1 MNQKRG
7 LIIAPHPDDE
17 ILLGGQLMM
26 LLQDQVEFFVLLV
39 TNGDFTV
46 KLGNKRMAEA
56 VKSLSVLGIGEDH
69 VLFLGYPNDWEGPT
83 HLYNAQEDQ
92 VLISAIGKTRTN
104 GTQQLPEYCFLRSGQ
119 HHEFTRKNFKT
130 DLRAVMEEIRADL
143 LVCVDYDTH
152 PDHRAI
158 SLLTEE
164 ILGEMFQEDPQYRP
178 VVLKKFAYNGVWHGE
193 KDYYSLAPTKHKSGF
208 CYGGG
213 IHELENPTYRW
224 DDRLALETPQ
234 QTRTPLLCQNP
245 LYRAARKH
253 RHTTAWYEM
262 RRVINADVVYWWRPT
277 ENLLFEADLVAS
289 SGECRYVRDF
299 KFFDSGNVMEEG
311 DSLTGKE
318 YAWRPDHED
327 ARKEL
332 RVHFSK
338 PVSVSQLHVYEDF
351 QSGNHIKSLEIQI
364 GTQKYTMEPMP
375 DGTRTELRLENAPQ
389 TDLIVFRVLDAEGS
403 PGISELELFSKPQ
416 SFWEQCPSLK
426 EAPSEWES
434 FGIATKLLQNA
445 ERIRLLAEF
454 AVRFKIAYEWK
465 RLIQK
470 LQSRQERKN

>member
-1 MNQKRG
+1 MNHKRG

-17 ILLGGQLMM
+17 ILLGGQLML
-26 LLQDQVEFFVLLV
+26 LLQDQMEFFVLLV
-39 TNGDFTV
+39 TNGDATV
-46 KLGNKRMAEA
+46 RLGNKRMAEE
-56 VKSLSVLGIGEDH
+56 VESLAVLGVGEDH
-69 VLFLGYPNDWEGPT
+69 VLFLGYPNDWEGST

-104 GTQQLPEYCFLRSGQ
+104 GTQQLPEYCFLRFGE
-119 HHEFTRKNFKT
+119 HHAFTRRNFKE
-130 DLRAVMEEIRADL
+130 DLRAVIEEIRADL

-164 ILGEMFQEDPQYRP
+164 ILGEMLQEDPQYRP
-178 VVLKKFAYNGVWHGE
+178 VVLKKFSYNGVWRGE
-193 KDYYSLAPTKHKSGF
+193 KDYYSLAPTKHQSGF

-213 IHELENPTYRW
+213 IHELENPAYRW
-224 DDRLALETPQ
+224 DDRLALATPQ

-262 RRVINADVVYWWRPT
+262 RRAINADVVYWWRPT
-277 ENLLFEADLVAS
+277 ENLLFGADLSAS

-338 PVSVSQLHVYEDF
+338 PVSVSHIHVYEDF
-351 QSGNHIKSLEIQI
+351 QSGNHVKALEIQI
-364 GTQKYTMEPMP
+364 GTQKYTLEPMP
-375 DGTRTELRLENAPQ
+375 DGTRTELRLENAQQ
-389 TDLIVFRVLDAEGS
+389 TDLVTLRILDGEGS
-403 PGISELELFSKPQ
+403 PGISELELFSRPQ
-416 SFWEQCPSLK
+416 SFWEHCPGLK
-426 EAPSEWES
+426 EATSEQVS
-434 FGIATKLLQNA
+434 LGMATKLLQNA
-445 ERIRLLAEF
+445 ERFCLLAEF
-454 AVRFKIAYEWK
+454 ALRFKIGYEWK
-465 RLIQK
+465 RLLRRIPG
-470 LQSRQERKN
+470 RQERGK